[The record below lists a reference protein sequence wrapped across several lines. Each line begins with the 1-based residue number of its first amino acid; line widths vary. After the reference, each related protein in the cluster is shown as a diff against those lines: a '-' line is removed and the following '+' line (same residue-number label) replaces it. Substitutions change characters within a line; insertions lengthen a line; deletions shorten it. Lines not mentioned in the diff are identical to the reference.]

1 MTVPF
6 ARGKRAF
13 GFCDRC
19 GFRYDLGRLTFQ
31 PVKARNTNLK
41 VCREC
46 LDKDHPQLFLGM
58 FPVNDPQALK
68 DPRPDTSKVVSQ
80 ALFGWLE
87 VVSMESQNF
96 NSQVGV
102 VGNNA
107 VFLNCSVGEVFIEI
121 NGQYSPNI

>member
-6 ARGKRAF
+6 AKGKRAF

-19 GFRYDLGRLTFQ
+19 GFRYDLTQLNFQ

-58 FPVNDPQALK
+58 FPINDPQALR
-68 DPRPDTSKVVSQ
+68 DPRPDTAKVASE
-80 ALFGWLE
+80 ALFGWIE
-87 VVSMESQNF
+87 VGGMSSQIGN
-96 NSQVGV
+96 VTGI

-107 VFLNCSVGEVFIEI
+107 VFCQGQIGTVFIEI
-121 NGQYSPNI
+121 DGKYSPNI

>member
-6 ARGKRAF
+6 AKGRYAF

-19 GFRYDLGRLTFQ
+19 GFRADLAKLFFQ
-31 PVKARNTNLK
+31 PVKGRNTNLK

-58 FPVNDPQALK
+58 FPINDPQALFN
-68 DPRPDTSKVVSQ
+68 PRPDTGKIPSE
-80 ALFGWLE
+80 ALFGWQDVTAL
-87 VVSMESQNF
+87 MLN
-96 NSQVGV
+96 NSVGGI

-107 VFLNCSVGEVFIEI
+107 VYIQGIVGSVIVLN
-121 NGQYSPNI
+121 NGQYDPNI